1 VLAVVLL
8 SGGLDSQL
16 AVCIL
21 REQGIEVEALNFKTI
36 FTCCQDSAGQAAR
49 DLGVRLTVV
58 SQEDDYLDLVKRP
71 RFGRGK
77 GANPCVDC
85 RIYMF
90 QRARQFMEEIGA
102 RFVASGEV
110 IGQRPMSQK
119 RNDLDVIA
127 YHSDLDGLLLRP
139 LSAKLMAPTVP
150 EKEGWVDRER
160 LYAFSGRSRK
170 GLLELGARFGLKHL
184 PAPSSG
190 CALTETLFS
199 KKVFDVLRTSPAA
212 GRWEFELL
220 KVGRHFRFSERTKIV
235 VGRRESDNDQL
246 GYLHRLPDAAS
257 TALLTPENFTGPVAM
272 IVGPA
277 DPAAVEFAAGL
288 IVRYS
293 KAEREGLQVRLDTG
307 DGERLIKAAPLAAAA
322 MAQTIAN

>member
-1 VLAVVLL
+1 M
-8 SGGLDSQL
+8 D
-16 AVCIL
+16 
-21 REQGIEVEALNFKTI
+21 
-36 FTCCQDSAGQAAR
+36 
-49 DLGVRLTVV
+49 
-58 SQEDDYLDLVKRP
+58 
-71 RFGRGK
+71 
-77 GANPCVDC
+77 
-85 RIYMF
+85 
-90 QRARQFMEEIGA
+90 EIGA
-102 RFVASGEV
+102 HFVASGEV

-139 LSAKLMAPTVP
+139 LSAKLMAPTIP

-160 LYAFSGRSRK
+160 LYAFTGRSRK
-170 GLLELGARFGLKHL
+170 GLLALGARFGLKHL

-199 KKVFDVLRTSPAA
+199 KKVFDVLRHSPGA

-220 KVGRHFRFSERTKIV
+220 KVGRHFRYDGRTKVV

-246 GYLHRLPDAAS
+246 GYLHCLPDAAS
-257 TALLTPENFTGPVAM
+257 TALLTPENFIGPVAM

-277 DPAAVEFAAGL
+277 ESPAIRYAAGL

-293 KAEREGLQVRLDTG
+293 KTDCDDLRLRLETR
-307 DGERLIKAAPLAAAA
+307 DGEHRIEAAPLAAAET
-322 MAQTIAN
+322 AQTIVN